1 MVSEFAVKK
10 NINDGIPVRVAVT
23 KYNSSLRFTPNSQGK
38 SPAELIHGR
47 PVRTVLSQLFDH
59 PVQAKHSVTK
69 YIPNQMVYTRN

>member
-47 PVRTVLSQLFDH
+47 PVRTVLSRRRGEHRTPPMLL
-59 PVQAKHSVTK
+59 PSA
-69 YIPNQMVYTRN
+69 